1 SGERLRRVGARDA
14 TSGGCGAHGRETTSG
29 GLRQRRDATRSGGLR
44 PVGDPTTGGLRPK
57 GDKLT
62 PHGDGAPAPAALEP
76 VVAAPEGAPLRLFG
90 GVAPTARVGVA
101 LAGFGTLRSEEHTS
115 ELQSRENLVC

>member
-1 SGERLRRVGARDA
+1 PRPPTPPLFPY
-14 TSGGCGAHGRETTSG
+14 TT
-29 GLRQRRDATRSGGLR
+29 LFRSLR

-101 LAGFGTLRSEEHTS
+101 LAGFGTLAVLILALGLATPGNNDPRP
-115 ELQSRENLVC
+115 